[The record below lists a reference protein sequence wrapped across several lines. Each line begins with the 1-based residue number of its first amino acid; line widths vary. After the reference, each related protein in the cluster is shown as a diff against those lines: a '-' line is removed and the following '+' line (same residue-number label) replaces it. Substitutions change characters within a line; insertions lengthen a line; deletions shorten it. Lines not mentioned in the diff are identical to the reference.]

1 MEYKDFFDILVELL
15 KIGVIPKMLF
25 LQRLQV
31 GRQEKLQVLHI
42 LLLSFY
48 ELRENLEQNINF
60 NYDLIDY

>member
-31 GRQEKLQVLHI
+31 GRQEELQVLHV

>member
-31 GRQEKLQVLHI
+31 GRQEKLQVLHV

-48 ELRENLEQNINF
+48 ELRENLE
-60 NYDLIDY
+60 